1 MQTRSGEW
9 IKIND
14 LEVRGRVGVPE
25 NERETPQRLL
35 VSLRFQIET
44 TFAAVNDQLIKTI
57 DYAAVSREIEKA
69 VEISRA
75 HLIEKLVL
83 DIGNVLMAR
92 FPMRHL
98 EVELKKFILPN
109 ARYVSVTSD
118 WERDRE

>member
-44 TFAAVNDQLIKTI
+44 TFAAVNDQLTKTI
-57 DYAAVSREIEKA
+57 DYAAVTTEIEKV

-98 EVELKKFILPN
+98 EIELKKFILPN